1 MKEERK
7 KIIVNVYQDR
17 ETGKKKLVN
26 VWNDEKTNILQLT
39 AFLYRKTIQKSSN
52 LKISYKYDYSDL
64 QTITIKESY
73 RNYDD
78 SISNTWFE
86 FENIPTELGFLDI
99 YKIKESLESED
110 L

>member
-7 KIIVNVYQDR
+7 KIIVKVYQDR

-78 SISNTWFE
+78 SISNTWFK